1 MSLDDASRH
10 AIVTHMNE
18 DHADAVLLYAR
29 VFAGCREARAA
40 HIDALHPQAMELLA
54 ETPAGVTRLTVPF
67 DHVLADR
74 EDAHHTL
81 VAMVREARS
90 AEHREADAAP

>member
-10 AIVTHMNE
+10 AIVAHMNE

-29 VFAGCREARAA
+29 VFAGCRDAQAAR
-40 HIDALHPQAMELLA
+40 IDALRPEAMELLA
-54 ETPAGVTRLTVPF
+54 ETPGGVTRLTVPF

-81 VAMVREARS
+81 VAMVRDAR
-90 AEHREADAAP
+90 AHDPREA

>member
-29 VFAGCREARAA
+29 VFAGCPEARAA
-40 HIDALHPQAMELLA
+40 RIDVLRPEAMELLA
-54 ETPAGVTRLTVPF
+54 DTSEGVTRLTVPF
-67 DHVLADR
+67 DHVLVDR

-90 AEHREADAAP
+90 VQHGEADATG